1 MIPVLSVVGFSNS
14 GKTTL
19 VEKLVRE
26 LKTRGYRVAVIK
38 HHHGDFDIDKPGK
51 DTWRHA
57 EAGAD
62 VVVLAAPRKVAV
74 IEKLQAEKPL
84 DEIIATISNVDLI
97 ITEGYKKENK
107 PKIEV
112 FRSAVHQKIISPVGE
127 LLAIA
132 SDVPL
137 HYGVPC
143 LYINNPGPMV
153 DLIEDKLLHKSAPPH
168 IH

>member
-1 MIPVLSVVGFSNS
+1 MIPVLSVVGYSNS

-26 LKTRGYRVAVIK
+26 LKNRGYRVAVIK
-38 HHHGDFDIDKPGK
+38 HHHGDFEIDKPGK

-62 VVVLAAPRKVAV
+62 VVVMAAPRKIAV
-74 IEKLQAEKPL
+74 IEKLTAERAL
-84 DEIIATISNVDLI
+84 DEVIGAVKNVDLI

-112 FRSAVHQKIISPVGE
+112 FRSAVHRQIITPVSE

-143 LYINNPGPMV
+143 LDIDNPGPIV
-153 DLIEDKLLHKSAPPH
+153 DLIEDKLLHKSLPPH

>member
-1 MIPVLSVVGFSNS
+1 MIPVLSVVGYSNS

-19 VEKLVRE
+19 VEKLIRE
-26 LKTRGYRVAVIK
+26 LKKRGYRVAVIK
-38 HHHGDFDIDKPGK
+38 HHHGDFEVDRPGK

-62 VVVLAAPRKVAV
+62 VVVLAAPRKIAV
-74 IEKLQAEKPL
+74 IEKLAAERRL
-84 DEIIATISNVDLI
+84 DEIMARIENVDLI

-112 FRSAVHQKIISPVGE
+112 FRSVVHSKLITPVEE

-143 LYINNPGPMV
+143 LDIDNPAPIV
-153 DLIEDKLLHKSAPPH
+153 DLIEDKLLHKTMPPH

>member
-143 LYINNPGPMV
+143 LDINNPGPMV

>member
-19 VEKLVRE
+19 VEKLVSE
-26 LKTRGYRVAVIK
+26 LKKRGFRVAVIK
-38 HHHGDFDIDKPGK
+38 HHHGDFEVDRPGK

-57 EAGAD
+57 QAGAD
-62 VVVLAAPRKVAV
+62 VVVMAAPGKVAM
-74 IEKLQAEKPL
+74 IEKIHEERSL
-84 DEIIATISNVDLI
+84 DEITAMIRGVDLI
-97 ITEGYKKENK
+97 ITEGYKKEHK

-112 FRSAVHQKIISPVGE
+112 FRSAVHKTIISPVEE

-143 LYINNPGPMV
+143 LDIDNPEPIV
-153 DLIEDKLLHKSAPPH
+153 DLIVDKLLHKSTPPH